1 MVSREDENCIFL
13 TIIIIII
20 YRWGTAIPWTSV
32 LVSYLF
38 FFFWEKKPCYASHCP
53 PLHIVDYHSLCR
65 VRKPRLR
72 TATFNIPEKHCPLE
86 RQICEIASDKVFLHL
101 CFNDSYIK
109 SSGVL

>member
-1 MVSREDENCIFL
+1 MVSREDENGIFL
-13 TIIIIII
+13 TVIIIII
-20 YRWGTAIPWTSV
+20 YRRGTALPWTSV

-38 FFFWEKKPCYASHCP
+38 FFFWEKVLCYASHCP
-53 PLHIVDYHSLCR
+53 ALRIVDYASLRR
-65 VRKPRLR
+65 VHKPRLR